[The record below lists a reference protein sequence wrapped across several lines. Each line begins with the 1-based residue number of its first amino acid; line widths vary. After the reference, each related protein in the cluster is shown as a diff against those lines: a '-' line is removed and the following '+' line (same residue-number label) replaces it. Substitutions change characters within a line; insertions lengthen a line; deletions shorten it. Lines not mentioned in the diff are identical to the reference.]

1 MRGPHLDLTIPL
13 DMTAMYA
20 MHHALRRELEHIA
33 RVTIRID
40 DDPRRILR
48 TAIGWQLFTRSVRIH
63 HSAEDDM
70 LWPALRRQLADRPDG
85 LVLLEAM
92 EAEHAAIDQV
102 IATVNELLADP
113 DVDQVR
119 LGDLTDSLVT
129 GLRGHLKHEED
140 AAIPLI
146 RRALTTRQWAAFA
159 QIHGQ
164 RVGADAPR
172 LLPWLLENADPQTTA
187 RMLATLPEPARTAY
201 DTQWQPA
208 HAALDRWCS
217 RA

>member
-1 MRGPHLDLTIPL
+1 
-13 DMTAMYA
+13 MTAMYA

-33 RVTIRID
+33 RVTVRID

-63 HSAEDDM
+63 HRAEDDM
-70 LWPALRRQLADRPDG
+70 LWPALRRQLADRPDD
-85 LVLLEAM
+85 LVPLEAM

-102 IATVNELLADP
+102 IATVDELLADP
-113 DVDQVR
+113 EADQVR
-119 LGDLTDSLVT
+119 LGDLADSLVT
-129 GLRGHLKHEED
+129 GLRGHLGHEED
-140 AAIPLI
+140 AVIPLI
-146 RRALTTRQWAAFA
+146 RRALTARQWAAFD
-159 QIHGQ
+159 QIHAR

-187 RMLATLPEPARTAY
+187 RVLATLPEAARTAY

>member
-1 MRGPHLDLTIPL
+1 MDLTG
-13 DMTAMYA
+13 MYA

-33 RVTIRID
+33 RVTVRID

-70 LWPALRRQLADRPDG
+70 LWPVLRRQLADRPDD
-85 LVLLEAM
+85 LVPLEAM
-92 EAEHAAIDQV
+92 EAEHAAIDQL
-102 IATVNELLADP
+102 IATVDELLADP
-113 DVDQVR
+113 DADQVR

-129 GLRGHLKHEED
+129 GLRGHLEHEED
-140 AAIPLI
+140 AVIPLT
-146 RRALTTRQWAAFA
+146 RRALTTAQWAAFD
-159 QIHGQ
+159 QVHTQ

-172 LLPWLLENADPQTTA
+172 LLPWLLEEADPRITA

-208 HAALDRWCS
+208 HAALDRWRS